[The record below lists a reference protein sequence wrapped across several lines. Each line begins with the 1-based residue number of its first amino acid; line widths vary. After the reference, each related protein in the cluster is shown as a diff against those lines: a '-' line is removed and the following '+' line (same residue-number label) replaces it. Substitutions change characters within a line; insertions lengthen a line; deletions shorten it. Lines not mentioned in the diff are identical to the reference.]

1 MPGSAEFMAAYQ
13 AALATPHIEIG
24 AATRSKPGSVSTAIA
39 AYYGSPDFAVLAPGT
54 KAMRRAILE
63 RFRNEHGDK
72 PIALLPQKFIGL
84 ILAKMKPH
92 AARNWLKALRALSQF
107 AVFLEMRA
115 DDPTQGIKL
124 KAIKSDGH
132 HTWSEGEIAQ
142 YEAHHAIGTKAR
154 LALALYTAQRR
165 GDVIRMGRQHLRDG
179 VLSVRQEKTGTSLS
193 IPVHSELQAIL
204 DATPSKHLT
213 LLTIKTG
220 KAYSGNDFSE
230 QFRVWCDAA
239 GLPKVCTFHGLRKAA
254 CRRLAEAGCTTHEI
268 AAISGH
274 LTLKEIER
282 YTKAADQL
290 RLAQSAM
297 QRTGQQQTPVKL
309 REV

>member
-1 MPGSAEFMAAYQ
+1 LPCSWRCGP
-13 AALATPHIEIG
+13 T
-24 AATRSKPGSVSTAIA
+24 
-39 AYYGSPDFAVLAPGT
+39 
-54 KAMRRAILE
+54 IL
-63 RFRNEHGDK
+63 
-72 PIALLPQKFIGL
+72 
-84 ILAKMKPH
+84 
-92 AARNWLKALRALSQF
+92 LK
-107 AVFLEMRA
+107 
-115 DDPTQGIKL
+115 GIKL